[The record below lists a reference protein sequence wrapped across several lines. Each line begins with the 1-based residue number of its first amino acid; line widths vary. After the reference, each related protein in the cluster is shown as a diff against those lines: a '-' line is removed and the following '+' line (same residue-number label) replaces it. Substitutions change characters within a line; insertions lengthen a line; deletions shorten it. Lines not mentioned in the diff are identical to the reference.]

1 MATQKLQVARAA
13 TVVPSNTET
22 IESVSGGDNN
32 GCVLYV
38 GSSGTLKVQ
47 TAGGDIVTF
56 VGLNAGSF
64 IPVQVVQ
71 VFALGTSCT
80 NILALW

>member
-1 MATQKLQVARAA
+1 MANQKLQVSRAA
-13 TVVPSNTET
+13 TVVPSNTNN
-22 IESVSGGDNN
+22 ISSVSGGDNN

-38 GSSGTLKVQ
+38 GASGTLSVQ
-47 TAGGDIVTF
+47 TAGGDDVTF

-71 VFALGTSCT
+71 VYATGTSCT